1 MQFEGIVLSIN
12 EIVVVFKSMQNR
24 NKLETSLKQY
34 KIIQSGNSLNVKINM
49 ASKNKHTK
57 INLM

>member
-34 KIIQSGNSLNVKINM
+34 KQNY
-49 ASKNKHTK
+49 SKWKFA
-57 INLM
+57 